1 MEENKKYEVEFKQ
14 SAKGSWYIGSIKIG
28 VDDEKEFE
36 EVMGK
41 GIEMTTKMIKK
52 LNGLV
57 ADEEFGIDKISKSRG
72 KSLPE
77 LDENKRR
84 LYDLFCEKRLEIARK
99 KEVAPFVIFH
109 NSVLADLALKMPTT
123 KEEFLEIEGVGEKK
137 FEDYGEMIL
146 EMIREI
152 K

>member
-28 VDDEKEFE
+28 VDSENEFE

-77 LDENKRR
+77 LDERKRR

-99 KEVAPFVIFH
+99 KEVAPLVIFH

-137 FEDYGEMIL
+137 FEDYGEMFL